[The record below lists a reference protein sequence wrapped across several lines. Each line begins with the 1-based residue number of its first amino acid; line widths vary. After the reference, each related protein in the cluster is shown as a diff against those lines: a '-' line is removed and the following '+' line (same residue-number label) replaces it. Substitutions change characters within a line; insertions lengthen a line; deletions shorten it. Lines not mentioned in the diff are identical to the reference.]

1 MWTIVAYVSLFVT
14 FLLLSAFV
22 ILAIS
27 ISIDQHRMRTA
38 NKILPTDK
46 QALKNLKPMLSMRRN
61 QIGLAI
67 GLSLVAIG
75 FGCTWYFFTLASLV
89 S

>member
-14 FLLLSAFV
+14 YLFLSAFF
-22 ILAIS
+22 ILATS
-27 ISIDQHRMRTA
+27 IGIEQYRMRTTIKTLPPDEQA
-38 NKILPTDK
+38 RKKPKPIL
-46 QALKNLKPMLSMRRN
+46 SIRRN

-75 FGCTWYFFTLASLV
+75 FGGTYCFFTLAGLV

>member
-14 FLLLSAFV
+14 FLFLSAFV
-22 ILAIS
+22 MLATS
-27 ISIDQHRMRTA
+27 IGIDRYRMRAVT
-38 NKILPTDK
+38 KTLPIDE
-46 QALKNLKPMLSMRRN
+46 QALKKLKPILSIRRN

-67 GLSLVAIG
+67 GLSLVVIS
-75 FGCTWYFFTLASLV
+75 FGWTWYCFTVAGLV